1 MTGREERETSEE
13 TLALLRDYFD
23 AFSNLYGIVPLYRAL
38 RIIRKQNPELE
49 MSNEEFL
56 ALTES
61 IREEDHYYI
70 IAGREDIYED
80 VTETPP
86 MKREIILEYIYLN
99 DFDDYEE
106 MRETQEDKP
115 YYIPDKET
123 LLRYADDGYLE
134 KTKELQAMEDFLG
147 KKLKI
152 KNAGDIVTDIA
163 FFASVNTTDPEILF
177 WEIGRLEPG
186 KRPLLER
193 EREEFFRL
201 YTDLHDHTR
210 LRENRGFTNAEMRA
224 RTGGGSA
231 EPIGY

>member
-1 MTGREERETSEE
+1 MEEKEIQREEK
-13 TLALLRDYFD
+13 LALLRDYFD

-49 MSNEEFL
+49 MSDEEFL

-70 IAGREDIYED
+70 IAGQEDIYED
-80 VTETPP
+80 VPETPP
-86 MKREIILEYIYLN
+86 MKREIIAEYLYVVD
-99 DFDDYEE
+99 DFENYEE
-106 MRETQEDKP
+106 LRQEQEDKP
-115 YYIPDKET
+115 FYVPEKEE
-123 LLRYADDGYLE
+123 LLRYKDDFFVEITREFLSLE
-134 KTKELQAMEDFLG
+134 TFLRDTV
-147 KKLKI
+147 KLKRA
-152 KNAGDIVTDIA
+152 KEVAEDLLDAAVMNER
-163 FFASVNTTDPEILF
+163 DPDFILQ
-177 WEIGRLEPG
+177 EARRVARE
-186 KRPLLER
+186 KRPLLGK

-224 RTGGGSA
+224 KTGGGSA